1 MSGRPVHLLTAAA
14 LAAAASLLP
23 MSSASANCGGC
34 GGYGF
39 VAPLAQY
46 TAPVVYSYAVSAPVS
61 YGSCAN
67 PCGYG
72 GYGGYGYAAASPM
85 YVVNQGPSYNAHVVG
100 VPEDVYQ
107 PGYAYPSYGAG
118 YGAGYGYGGG
128 YGAAYSYRSGYRGL
142 GWRGGYR
149 GYGWRGGHRGH
160 GWRGGYR
167 ARSFGYRSSWRAGPM
182 VGPGAIYRGGM
193 HRMHGPRMGMHG
205 PRKHGPRHMNMHGP
219 RHMDRM
225 PGSVHPMGSG
235 GWRR

>member
-23 MSSASANCGGC
+23 ISSASANCGGC

-46 TAPVVYSYAVSAPVS
+46 TAPVVYSYAISAPVS

-100 VPEDVYQ
+100 LPEDVYQ
-107 PGYAYPSYGAG
+107 PGYAYPSYGV
-118 YGAGYGYGGG
+118 GYGYGGG
-128 YGAAYSYRSGYRGL
+128 YRGYGWRGGYRGHSWRGGHRSYGWRGGYRAL

-149 GYGWRGGHRGH
+149 GYG
-160 GWRGGYR
+160 

-182 VGPGAIYRGGM
+182 VGPGGIYRGGM

-205 PRKHGPRHMNMHGP
+205 PRHMHMPRTHMNTPRMH
-219 RHMDRM
+219 MNRM
-225 PGSVHPMGSG
+225 PGSVHPMG
-235 GWRR
+235 RRY

>member
-23 MSSASANCGGC
+23 ISSASANCGGC

-107 PGYAYPSYGAG
+107 RGYAYPSYGAS
-118 YGAGYGYGGG
+118 YGGG
-128 YGAAYSYRSGYRGL
+128 YYGRGYRSL
-142 GWRGGYR
+142 GWRAAHR
-149 GYGWRGGHRGH
+149 GYGYRSYRHRAYGYRDYGHRGY
-160 GWRGGYR
+160 G
-167 ARSFGYRSSWRAGPM
+167 ARSFGYRSSWRSGPM
-182 VGPGAIYRGGM
+182 VGPGGIYRGGM
-193 HRMHGPRMGMHG
+193 HRMHGPRMGMY
-205 PRKHGPRHMNMHGP
+205 GPRHMHMPRTHMNTPRMH
-219 RHMDRM
+219 MNRM
-225 PGSVHPMGSG
+225 PGSVHPIG
-235 GWRR
+235 RRY